1 MFPALFFRFLIEAQ
15 TIIDHLTAFFILKVH
30 LGSFAELASDLMDW
44 LGCQL
49 LDLAVG
55 LGKFEDEVDSEKDD
69 DDIHDA
75 VYDFVIFETR

>member
-1 MFPALFFRFLIEAQ
+1 M
-15 TIIDHLTAFFILKVH
+15 
-30 LGSFAELASDLMDW
+30 GSFAELASDLMDW
-44 LGCQL
+44 HGCQL

-55 LGKFEDEVDSEKDD
+55 LGKFEDEADSEKDD